1 MRANNDTRLSG
12 PIAEELT
19 PLEISQGILEGEENP
34 SALRAVT
41 PLERAASGEGNG
53 GEPPRSRIGRFLL
66 NPLVLGG
73 AAATGV
79 GLILALAYAKK
90 TPRSELRA
98 HLRTLGS
105 FRF

>member
-1 MRANNDTRLSG
+1 MSANDTRLSG

-34 SALRAVT
+34 SALRAIT
-41 PLERAASGEGNG
+41 PLERAASGEGHG
-53 GEPPRSRIGRFLL
+53 GERPRSRIGRFLL
-66 NPLVLGG
+66 SPLVLGG

>member
-1 MRANNDTRLSG
+1 MSANDTRLSG

-34 SALRAVT
+34 SALRAIT
-41 PLERAASGEGNG
+41 PLERAASGEGDGN
-53 GEPPRSRIGRFLL
+53 ERPRSRIARFLL
-66 NPLVLGG
+66 SPVVLGG

-90 TPRSELRA
+90 TPRSDLRA

>member
-1 MRANNDTRLSG
+1 MSANDTRLSG

-34 SALRAVT
+34 SALRAIT
-41 PLERAASGEGNG
+41 PLERAASGEGNCR
-53 GEPPRSRIGRFLL
+53 ERPRSRIARFLL
-66 NPLVLGG
+66 SPVVLGG

-90 TPRSELRA
+90 TPRSDLRA

>member
-1 MRANNDTRLSG
+1 MSAHDTRLSG

-19 PLEISQGILEGEENP
+19 PLEISQGILESEENP

-41 PLERAASGEGNG
+41 PLERAASGEGES
-53 GEPPRSRIGRFLL
+53 GERQRSRIGRFLL
-66 NPLVLGG
+66 NPVVLAG

>member
-1 MRANNDTRLSG
+1 MRANDTRLSG

-41 PLERAASGEGNG
+41 PLERAASGEGQGN
-53 GEPPRSRIGRFLL
+53 ERTRSRIGRFLL
-66 NPLVLGG
+66 NPVVLGG

-90 TPRSELRA
+90 TPRSELLA
-98 HLRTLGS
+98 HWRTLGS

>member
-1 MRANNDTRLSG
+1 MSANDTRLSG

-19 PLEISQGILEGEENP
+19 PLEISQGILESEENP

-41 PLERAASGEGNG
+41 PLERAASGEGGG
-53 GEPPRSRIGRFLL
+53 GEPQRSRIGRFLL
-66 NPLVLGG
+66 NPVVLGG

-79 GLILALAYAKK
+79 GLILALAFAKK
-90 TPRSELRA
+90 SPRAELRS
-98 HLRTLGS
+98 HLRALGS